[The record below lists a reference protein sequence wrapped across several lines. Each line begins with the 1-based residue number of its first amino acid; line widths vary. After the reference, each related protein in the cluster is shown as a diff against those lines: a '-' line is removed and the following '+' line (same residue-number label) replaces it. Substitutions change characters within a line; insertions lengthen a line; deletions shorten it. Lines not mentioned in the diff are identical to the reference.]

1 MKSLPYILIA
11 VALSAF
17 YSCGKQQTDSETN
30 QNDEVSKTDKKFDF
44 SLFYHVYESE
54 DYIYDAHR
62 KVPVDKMVT
71 LNDLDN
77 LFGDSFYCDTV
88 NQTVDWALNEQEHS
102 AAKFMPKE
110 VGDTLVMMRRIYGNP
125 GDWMIW
131 IDLEIK
137 ETDSLRVLCFL
148 AYDNSQIDI

>member
-17 YSCGKQQTDSETN
+17 Y
-30 QNDEVSKTDKKFDF
+30 
-44 SLFYHVYESE
+44 
-54 DYIYDAHR
+54 
-62 KVPVDKMVT
+62 
-71 LNDLDN
+71 
-77 LFGDSFYCDTV
+77 
-88 NQTVDWALNEQEHS
+88 
-102 AAKFMPKE
+102 
-110 VGDTLVMMRRIYGNP
+110 LVMMRRIYGNP